1 MARQFHPSLPEK
13 GGPTRWRTVGH
24 GRTMGDVRALV
35 EAVFIEQV
43 EEFTTCGRFRR
54 LESGEAS
61 PEDYHRFVANLVR
74 THSRSP
80 QLIAFLY
87 SLAPPDAA
95 ADFLHNLLEEL
106 GVEEESGEAH
116 PGMLQD
122 LAAAVGLSP
131 VLAVLERLAAE
142 DLRDIVSAPLM
153 YGTLK
158 EVGLAAMCEIVA
170 FEFMLSRCSSRIER
184 ALVTHQGLPPDA
196 LRWFRHH
203 SEVDIAHAEQGLE
216 HIDTYVRYYGLTHD
230 EARGIVEVTLR
241 ENVFVTRYFDQAS
254 PVTPASPDR

>member
-1 MARQFHPSLPEK
+1 MPEL
-13 GGPTRWRTVGH
+13 
-24 GRTMGDVRALV
+24 RALV

-43 EEFTTCGRFRR
+43 EEFTACAAFRR
-54 LESGEAS
+54 LECGGAS
-61 PEDYHRFVANLVR
+61 TEDYHRFLANLVR

-95 ADFLHNLLEEL
+95 EEILHNLLEEL
-106 GVEEESGEAH
+106 GIEEESGESH
-116 PGMLQD
+116 PAMLED
-122 LAAAVGLSP
+122 LAAAAGLSP
-131 VLAVLERLAAE
+131 VLAVLERLAAN

-153 YGTLK
+153 YRTLK

-170 FEFMLSRCSSRIER
+170 FEFMLSRCASRIER
-184 ALVTHQGLPPDA
+184 ALEAHLGLPPEA

-203 SEVDIAHAEQGLE
+203 AEVDIAHAEQGLE

-230 EARGIVEVTLR
+230 DARGIVGLTLR

-254 PVTPASPDR
+254 PVTPRSPDR

>member
-1 MARQFHPSLPEK
+1 MPE
-13 GGPTRWRTVGH
+13 
-24 GRTMGDVRALV
+24 VRPLI
-35 EAVFIEQV
+35 EAMFIEQV
-43 EEFTTCGRFRR
+43 EEFTACARFGR
-54 LESGEAS
+54 LECGEAS
-61 PEDYHRFVANLVR
+61 SEDYHLFVANLVR

-87 SLAPPDAA
+87 SLAPPAA
-95 ADFLHNLLEEL
+95 AEDFLHNLLEEL
-106 GVEEESGEAH
+106 GVEGDSGEAH

-122 LAAAVGLSP
+122 LAAAAGLSP
-131 VLAVLERLAAE
+131 VLPVLEGLAAE
-142 DLRDIVSAPLM
+142 DLRAIASAPLM

-158 EVGLAAMCEIVA
+158 QVGLAAMCEIVA
-170 FEFMLSRCSSRIER
+170 FEFMLSRCASRIQR
-184 ALVTHQGLPPDA
+184 ALEAYHGLPSDA

-216 HIDTYVRYYGLTHD
+216 HIDTYVRYYGLTHE

-254 PVTPASPDR
+254 PVTPRSPDR